1 MNSFSHD
8 VFRLTF
14 QGASVFEIT
23 QDRKL
28 SNGVAVI
35 SINNATSIASY
46 RFYCSSR
53 HVGTINFASSKPT
66 SVNDVVEAV

>member
-1 MNSFSHD
+1 MNSFSHR
-8 VFRLTF
+8 VFRLIF
-14 QGASVFEIT
+14 QSTSLFEIT

-35 SINNATSIASY
+35 SINNTTFIASH

-53 HVGTINFASSKPT
+53 HIEAINFASSKSL